1 MSLEEFDLLEIP
13 VLGCFQVAHVRHRRS
28 NQGADTFGVP
38 TNSVIIT
45 ALAAI
50 AGSLVG
56 ALGSAVGTWITA
68 RHQDRRD
75 LLGKQ
80 IARREALYS
89 DFIGE
94 SARLLVDAMQHNVSD
109 LQKLL
114 PVYALLSRIRLSSS
128 EPVLQTAEKV
138 IKTIVNTYPQP
149 NLTADQIESR
159 AVNGQNQIC
168 ANHAQNE
175 RHAHE
180 IKERKEEQGIREKT
194 APDDELQTPPKIQ
207 ERIRRPALRVALPD
221 FQ

>member
-1 MSLEEFDLLEIP
+1 MI
-13 VLGCFQVAHVRHRRS
+13 
-28 NQGADTFGVP
+28 VP
-38 TNSVIIT
+38 

-138 IKTIVNTYPQP
+138 IRTIVSIYPQP
-149 NLTADQIESR
+149 NLTAEQIQTQ
-159 AVNGQNQIC
+159 AVNGQDPL
-168 ANHAQNE
+168 
-175 RHAHE
+175 
-180 IKERKEEQGIREKT
+180 REFSDT
-194 APDDELQTPPKIQ
+194 CRAELDSLQRQ
-207 ERIRRPALRVALPD
+207 L
-221 FQ
+221 